1 MRRIASLM
9 ATAAV
14 ALATPAT
21 AQDTI
26 NGAIRADQP
35 GPVLSRHIQGQFA
48 EHLGRDIY
56 DGIWVGPDSAI
67 PTRAA
72 SAAMWSM
79 L

>member
-26 NGAIRADQP
+26 HRTIRADQP
-35 GPVLSRHIQGQFA
+35 GPVISRHIQGQFA

-56 DGIWVGPDSAI
+56 DGIWVGPDSASKH
-67 PTRAA
+67 AA
-72 SAAMWSM
+72 SARMWSRR
-79 L
+79 